1 MTLFLREFFILR
13 TKLLKVVYFYYVDFS
28 FQNSEKYFVCI
39 ILKSSNSSSNSNSK
53 ILFCKR
59 VVVTYYACVVELVD
73 LFYVTI
79 SGFLSSSWTYLQSDF
94 LAFPAKKLVVHYAS
108 GCIALREFLDSSFC
122 R

>member
-13 TKLLKVVYFYYVDFS
+13 TKLLKVFYFYYVDFS
-28 FQNSEKYFVCI
+28 FQNSEKYFVSI

-53 ILFCKR
+53 ILFSKR
-59 VVVTYYACVVELVD
+59 VVVMYYAWVVELVD

-79 SGFLSSSWTYLQSDF
+79 SGFLSSSLTYLQSDF
-94 LAFPAKKLVVHYAS
+94 LAFPAKKLVAHYAS
-108 GCIALREFLDSSFC
+108 GFNCTARVS